1 MMWITQIANFIKTKF
16 NFVRTALPAIP
27 PILLVC
33 EASRRPGLSAIA
45 LATAIIQRL
54 PEAGIDAGV
63 NADGSPNKVLRLV
76 RIISEEVVNE
86 IKSNSRI
93 MFAIPTG
100 GISIQ
105 GVGVGPTGPIT
116 VTGTNLIPAQGDG
129 ISL

>member
-1 MMWITQIANFIKTKF
+1 MWITQIANFIKTKF

-63 NADGSPNKVLRLV
+63 NADGSPNKIMKAI
-76 RIISEEVVNE
+76 RIGCEEFVKE
-86 IKSNSRI
+86 YKENSRVS
-93 MFAIPTG
+93 MVLPTG
-100 GISIQ
+100 TITI
-105 GVGVGPTGPIT
+105 TGTSPAF
-116 VTGTNLIPAQGDG
+116 TGTNLLPVSIEGIAQ
-129 ISL
+129 